1 MLKASV
7 FAVLIAFAAQP
18 AVAAKDNSEGQAP
31 AAATGKGKSYDPNR
45 MVCQREETTG
55 TRLGARKVCL
65 TAAQWEEKRREHRE
79 QIERAQQNVGIKNDG

>member
-7 FAVLIAFAAQP
+7 FAALVAFAAQP
-18 AVAAKDNSEGQAP
+18 AVAAEDSAQGSKPTVVA
-31 AAATGKGKSYDPNR
+31 GKGKSYDPNR

-65 TAAQWEEKRREHRE
+65 TALQWEEKRREHRE
-79 QIERAQQNVGIKNDG
+79 QLERAQQNVGIKNSG